1 MDKMDFIGPRLNDVV
16 VIGRDVFGRG
26 SQWINPYGQSGITI
40 HDRHI
45 GSISGLPF
53 DNTVKGFNGHR
64 IGTLGGSLCGRKTLR
79 RW

>member
-16 VIGRDVFGRG
+16 VRGRDVFGRG
-26 SQWINPYGQSGITI
+26 SQWINPYGQPGITI

-45 GSISGLPF
+45 GTISGLPF
-53 DNTVKGFNGHR
+53 DNTVKDFNSHI
-64 IGTLGGSLCGRKTLR
+64 IGTLEGPLWGRKTLR